1 MCGETFL
8 VDIQIRDIFKGPR
21 GLEVKGFS
29 EQIGKTRTLEP
40 LNP

>member
-1 MCGETFL
+1 MCGEMSL
-8 VDIQIRDIFKGPR
+8 ADIQIRGIFEGPR
-21 GLEVKGFS
+21 GLGVKGFS